1 MASIPSFITPDLLYG
16 MILGILITFA
26 ALALPGL
33 TGADVYSLAHWK
45 LHVETPLQ
53 PLWMNIGYW
62 YVTPPV
68 SA

>member
-1 MASIPSFITPDLLYG
+1 